1 MVSAK
6 ELYKAGGRMSFQR
19 KRSKKLFLPE
29 VSLTPLIDTALT
41 LLIIFMITTPMLQDS
56 IKVSLPETKNQKN
69 GAMQQAEQV
78 IVTVDKGGK
87 LFINDKPTDIV
98 NLANL
103 VRDKIKQTK
112 NNIVIVKGDRGVV
125 YNDIVKVVDAVQ
137 GVEGVKHVALAAKR
151 AT

>member
-1 MVSAK
+1 MN
-6 ELYKAGGRMSFQR
+6 FNR

-56 IKVSLPETKNQKN
+56 IKVSLPETKNQK
-69 GAMQQAEQV
+69 GGSMQQVEQV
-78 IVTVDKGGK
+78 IITVDKGGK
-87 LFINDKPTDIV
+87 LFMNDKQVAILDLP
-98 NLANL
+98 NL
-103 VRDKIKQTK
+103 VKEKIKQAK
-112 NNIVIVKGDRGVV
+112 NDVVIVKGDRGVV